1 MLLAELDELH
11 LQDSVG
17 KGSEPPES
25 KIDSYW
31 KYK

>member
-17 KGSEPPES
+17 KPPGS